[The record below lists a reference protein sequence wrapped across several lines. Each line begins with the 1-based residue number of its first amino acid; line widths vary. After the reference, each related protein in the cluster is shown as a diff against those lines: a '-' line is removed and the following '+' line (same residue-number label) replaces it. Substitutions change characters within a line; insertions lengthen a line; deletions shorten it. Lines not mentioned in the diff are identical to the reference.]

1 MKNGILRVASI
12 SPVMHLCDCEKNAAE
27 IISALKSLPEGTEL
41 AVTPEMS
48 LCGYTLGDLF
58 LQPTLLSAALSALQ
72 TLLDANIA
80 LTYAVGLPIEVRGR
94 LYNCAAVIHGNE
106 LLGVIPKTFLPDGG
120 EFYEMRWFTPGTAA
134 PEEATILGKT
144 VPFGQG
150 IIFSCGGFSF
160 AVEICEDLWAPI
172 PPSSYL
178 APAGADVILNLSAS
192 NELVA
197 KHKYRRDLIAQQSG
211 RLICGY
217 VYSGAGFGES
227 TTDLVFAGY
236 TGIFENGSCLNEGE
250 RFSYDGSGSIAD
262 IDIQKLRFQRLKTGS
277 YHQQALS
284 PVRIISVNAKAP
296 KLSGAYM
303 RELSPLPFVPD
314 GIEQEKR
321 CEEIS
326 SIQIMALVTRLKAAH
341 VEKMVIGVSGGLDST
356 LCLLIAARTCDR
368 MGLSRKSIH
377 AITMPGFGTGG
388 RTLQN
393 SRSLMTALG
402 VTQLEI
408 PIAKA
413 VTQHF
418 EDIGQCAD
426 DHSVAYE
433 NCQARERTQILMDY
447 GNKIGGF
454 VLGTGDLSEGAL
466 GWSTYNGD
474 HMSMY
479 NVNCSVPKTLIK
491 HMVHYLGKN
500 VFSEDVRVILSD
512 ILDTPIS
519 PELLPVSDGE
529 LSQKTEDILGDYAL
543 HDFFLY
549 HMMQSG
555 SGPIRLFDFAG
566 QAFGGAYTDDAIL
579 KALTTFTYRFFT
591 QQFKR
596 SCVPDGPKVGSVS
609 LSPRGDWRM
618 PSDASRAEWQK
629 ELSAL
634 STRKDG

>member
-12 SPVMHLCDCEKNAAE
+12 SPVMHLCDCEKNATE
-27 IISALKSLPEGTEL
+27 LISALRALPEGTEL

-58 LQPTLLSAALSALQ
+58 LQPTMLSAARNALK
-72 TLLDANIA
+72 TLLDADIPV
-80 LTYAVGLPIEVRGR
+80 TYAVGLPLEERGR
-94 LYNCAAVIHGNE
+94 LYNCAAIIHGKE
-106 LLGVIPKTFLPDGG
+106 LLGVVPKTFLPDGG
-120 EFYEMRWFTPGTAA
+120 EFYEMRWFTSGSFA
-134 PEEATILGKT
+134 PDTISVFGKD
-144 VPFGQG
+144 VPFGNNL
-150 IIFSCGGFSF
+150 IFGCNGYRFSI
-160 AVEICEDLWAPI
+160 EICEDLWAPI

-197 KHKYRRDLIAQQSG
+197 KHKYRRELLAQQSG

-227 TTDLVFAGY
+227 TTDLVFSGY
-236 TGIFENGSCLNEGE
+236 TGVFENGSCLAESE
-250 RFSYDGSGSIAD
+250 RFSYSGSSAIAD
-262 IDIQKLRFQRLKTGS
+262 IDVQKLRFQRLKTGS
-277 YHQQALS
+277 YHQQTLS
-284 PVRIISVNAKAP
+284 SVRGVPFCAEASEFT
-296 KLSGAYM
+296 GAYM
-303 RELSPLPFVPD
+303 RDISPLPFVPD
-314 GIEQEKR
+314 GLEQEKR

-326 SIQIMALVTRLKAAH
+326 SIQMMGLVTRLRAAH

-356 LCLLIAARTCDR
+356 LCLLIAARTCDI
-368 MGLSRKSIH
+368 MGLARTSIH

-393 SRSLMTALG
+393 SRALMSALN

-418 EDIGQCAD
+418 ADIGQSPD

-447 GNKIGGF
+447 GNRIGGF

-491 HMVHYLGKN
+491 HMVRYLGAH
-500 VFSEDVRVILSD
+500 VFSEDVRSILAD

-519 PELLPVSDGE
+519 PELLPVSEGE

-555 SGPIRLFDFAG
+555 SGPIRLFEFAV
-566 QAFGGAYTDDAIL
+566 QAFGSAYTEEAIL
-579 KALTTFTYRFFT
+579 KALSTFTYRFFT

-629 ELSAL
+629 ELDKL
-634 STRKDG
+634 TQEREG